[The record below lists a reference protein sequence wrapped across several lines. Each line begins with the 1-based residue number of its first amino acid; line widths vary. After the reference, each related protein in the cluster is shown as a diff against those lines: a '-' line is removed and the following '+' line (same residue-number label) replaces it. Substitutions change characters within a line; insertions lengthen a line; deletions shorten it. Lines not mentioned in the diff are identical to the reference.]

1 MSSFTILVM
10 VLLGVGVL
18 GYMYWQR
25 RRNQNAKQW
34 VEPQLVWSR
43 ATVLSSEIVSPPSS
57 LSGRARVELKLQ
69 VRVPGSDPYEAQTT
83 WSVDEDALEY
93 LKPNEIISI
102 KVDMQKPAIIHPDAP
117 WAVMVTEK

>member
-25 RRNQNAKQW
+25 RRNQNAKKW

-69 VRVPGSDPYEAQTT
+69 VRVPGSDPYDAQTT

-102 KVDMQKPAIIHPDAP
+102 KVDMQKPAIIYPDAP